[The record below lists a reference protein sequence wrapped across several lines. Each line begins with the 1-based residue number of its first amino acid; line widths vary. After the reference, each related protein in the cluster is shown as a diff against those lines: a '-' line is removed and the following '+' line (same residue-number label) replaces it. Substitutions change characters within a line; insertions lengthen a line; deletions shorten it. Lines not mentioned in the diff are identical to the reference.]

1 MKKSLVI
8 IIVAIAAVFAFAS
21 CKAVTVPAEEQA
33 SEQQAEAAVD
43 ETVEDAQPAEDEA
56 VNETDFGA
64 RGALA
69 AQEYT
74 LEEML
79 EYAIQDEYLARQEY
93 ESIMEEYGE
102 INPFANI
109 IKAEEY
115 HIELLTGLYDDYDL
129 ELPEDTAIN
138 YVVVPENLDLTYDIG
153 VQAEIDNI
161 AMYEKFLEQDLPDD
175 VRAVFIELRDASE
188 NHLAAFE
195 KGPRGAGQGN
205 GNGNG

>member
-1 MKKSLVI
+1 MKKYLAI
-8 IIVAIAAVFAFAS
+8 IIVLTAAVFAFAS
-21 CKAVTVPAEEQA
+21 CKAETVPAEEQT
-33 SEQQAEAAVD
+33 SEPQAETAVD
-43 ETVEDAQPAEDEA
+43 ETLKDAQDAEDDTVTES
-56 VNETDFGA
+56 DFGA

-102 INPFANI
+102 QNPFANI
-109 IKAEEY
+109 ITAEEY
-115 HIELLTGLYDDYDL
+115 HIELLTGLYDDYGL
-129 ELPEDTAIN
+129 ELPEDTAID
-138 YVVVPENLDLTYDIG
+138 YVVVPESLDLTYDIG

-161 AMYEKFLEQDLPDD
+161 AMYEKFLEQELPDD

-195 KGPRGAGQGN
+195 KGPRGGGRGN
-205 GNGNG
+205 G

>member
-8 IIVAIAAVFAFAS
+8 IIVVIATVVAFAS
-21 CKAVTVPAEEQA
+21 CKAETIPVDEKTT
-33 SEQQAEAAVD
+33 EQQTQAAVSEAA
-43 ETVEDAQPAEDEA
+43 EDAQTSEDA
-56 VNETDFGA
+56 STNENDFGA
-64 RGALA
+64 QGALA
-69 AQEYT
+69 AQGYT
-74 LEEML
+74 LEAML

-93 ESIMEEYGE
+93 ESIMKEYGE

-129 ELPEDTAIN
+129 TLPEDTAID
-138 YVVVPENLDLTYDIG
+138 YVVVPESVDLTYEIG

-175 VRAVFIELRDASE
+175 VRVVFTELRDASE

-195 KGPRGAGQGN
+195 KGPRGGGRGN
-205 GNGNG
+205 GR

>member
-8 IIVAIAAVFAFAS
+8 IIVVIAAVVAFAS
-21 CKAVTVPAEEQA
+21 CKAETIPVDEQTTEQQTQAAVSEAAEDAQA
-33 SEQQAEAAVD
+33 SE
-43 ETVEDAQPAEDEA
+43 DAST
-56 VNETDFGA
+56 NETDFGA

-69 AQEYT
+69 AQDYT
-74 LEEML
+74 LEAML

-93 ESIMEEYGE
+93 ESIIQEYGA

-129 ELPEDTAIN
+129 TLPEDTAID
-138 YVVVPENLDLTYDIG
+138 YVVVPESLDLTYEIG

-175 VRAVFIELRDASE
+175 VRVVFTELRDASE

-195 KGPRGAGQGN
+195 KGPRGGGRGN
-205 GNGNG
+205 GR

>member
-8 IIVAIAAVFAFAS
+8 IIVVIAAVVAFAS
-21 CKAVTVPAEEQA
+21 CKAETVPVDEQA
-33 SEQQAEAAVD
+33 TEQHTQAAVSEAA
-43 ETVEDAQPAEDEA
+43 EDAQTSEDA
-56 VNETDFGA
+56 STNENDFGA
-64 RGALA
+64 QGALA
-69 AQEYT
+69 AQGYT
-74 LEEML
+74 LEAML

-93 ESIMEEYGE
+93 ESIMKEYGA

-115 HIELLTGLYDDYDL
+115 HIELLTGLYDDYDFT
-129 ELPEDTAIN
+129 LPEDTAID
-138 YVVVPENLDLTYDIG
+138 YVVVPESVDLTYEIG

-175 VRAVFIELRDASE
+175 VRVVFTELRDASE

-195 KGPRGAGQGN
+195 KGPRGGGRGN
-205 GNGNG
+205 GR